1 VTSSTLRADPPSN
14 ETIDVFYINIKM
26 FEGNNWSSLLHPM
39 GVRSRNKD
47 KMPGYVLFEDQDN
60 VKFTNEAEL
69 SVRAEMALRALT
81 AFEELEEL

>member
-1 VTSSTLRADPPSN
+1 
-14 ETIDVFYINIKM
+14 
-26 FEGNNWSSLLHPM
+26 M